1 MPHHKDALNSINK
14 KSSIADKLKALHKAT
29 QQHHPFIARVS
40 VALYDTNTD
49 LLKTFIYS
57 GEEKT
62 PLSNYQAKLS
72 ETDSLKKIIN
82 ASEPRVINDLT
93 QLSRKRKIHS
103 SVLLDAGYRSSYT
116 LPMIFN
122 DHFFGFVF
130 FNSFKKNV
138 FNEHVMIELDMIGH
152 MITLLIFN
160 ERANIRTL
168 LATVKSALNMTHSRD
183 PETAS
188 HLERMSRYTR
198 LIAKALAGK
207 YDFDDQY
214 IEHIYL
220 FAPLHDLGKIKV
232 PDRILLKPDK
242 LTSEEFSVMKDHPKD
257 GRELIDSLMENYGLS
272 GIGYVSMLRNI
283 ANYHH
288 EYVDGSGYPEGL
300 VGEAIPI
307 EARIVTVADVFDAL
321 TSERP
326 YKKAWSNEEAYKK
339 LKEMSG
345 KQFDPQCVEALLN
358 NKDEIEAIQRTFM
371 ENDYG

>member
-1 MPHHKDALNSINK
+1 MPHHKDALNKINEK
-14 KSSIADKLKALHKAT
+14 LSIAEKLKTLHQVT
-29 QQHHPFIARVS
+29 QQHHPFISRIAV
-40 VALYDTNTD
+40 VLYDSDTD
-49 LLKTFIYS
+49 LLKTFLYC
-57 GEEKT
+57 GEDEN
-62 PLSNYQAKLS
+62 PLENYQAKLS
-72 ETDSLKKIIN
+72 DTTYLKKILE

-93 QLSRKRKIHS
+93 QLHDSQKRHTQA
-103 SVLLDAGYRSSYT
+103 LLDAGYLSSYT
-116 LPMIFN
+116 LPMIVN

-130 FNSFKKNV
+130 FNALEKDV
-138 FNEHVMIELDMIGH
+138 FNEHVMIELDMVSH
-152 MITLLIFN
+152 MITLLIYN

-168 LATVKSALNMTHSRD
+168 LATVKSALNITHSRD

-198 LIAKALAGK
+198 LIARTLAPK
-207 YDFDDQY
+207 FNFDDQY

-242 LTSEEFSVMKDHPKD
+242 LTSEEFSVMQSHPGD
-257 GRELIDSLMENYGLS
+257 GRELIDLLLENYGLN
-272 GIGYVSMLRNI
+272 GVGFVDMLRNI
-283 ANYHH
+283 TNYHH

-300 VGEAIPI
+300 SGDQIPI

-326 YKKAWSNEEAYKK
+326 YKKAWTNEQAYQK
-339 LKEMSG
+339 LQEMSG
-345 KQFDPQCVEALLN
+345 KQFDPQCVDALLN
-358 NKDEIEAIQRTFM
+358 SKVEIEEIQRTFM

>member
-1 MPHHKDALNSINK
+1 MQHHKDALNSINK
-14 KSSIADKLKALHKAT
+14 TSSIADKLKALHKAT
-29 QQHHPFIARVS
+29 QQHHPFISRIA

-57 GEEKT
+57 GDEKT

-72 ETDSLKKIIN
+72 ESESLKKVLD
-82 ASEPRVINDLT
+82 ASNPRVINDLT
-93 QLSRKRKIHS
+93 QLNGKDKFHS
-103 SVLLDAGYRSSYT
+103 TALLDAGYQSSYT

-130 FNSFKKNV
+130 FNSFEKNV
-138 FNEHVMIELDMIGH
+138 FNEHVLVELDMIGH

-207 YDFDDQY
+207 YNFDDQY

-232 PDRILLKPDK
+232 PDSILLKPDK
-242 LTSEEFSVMKDHPKD
+242 LTTEEFSVMKDHPKD
-257 GRELIDSLMENYGLS
+257 GRELIDSLMDNYGLS
-272 GIGYVSMLRNI
+272 GIGHVSMLRNI

-300 VGEAIPI
+300 IGEAIPI

-326 YKKAWSNEEAYKK
+326 YKKAWNNEEAYEK
-339 LKEMSG
+339 LQEMSG
-345 KQFDPQCVEALLN
+345 KQFDPQCVEALLD

>member
-14 KSSIADKLKALHKAT
+14 TSSIAEKLKALHKAT
-29 QQHHPFIARVS
+29 QQHHPFISRIS

-57 GEEKT
+57 GDEKT

-72 ETDSLKKIIN
+72 EIDSLKNIID

-93 QLSRKRKIHS
+93 VLNGKPKTHS
-103 SVLLDAGYRSSYT
+103 SAVLDAGYKSSYT
-116 LPMIFN
+116 MPMIFN

-130 FNSFKKNV
+130 FNSFEKNV
-138 FNEHVMIELDMIGH
+138 FNEHVMIELDMISH

-198 LIAKALAGK
+198 LIARELASK

-242 LTSEEFSVMKDHPKD
+242 LTNEEFTVMKDHPTD
-257 GRELIDSLMENYGLS
+257 GKELIESLMENYGLS
-272 GIGYVSMLRNI
+272 GIGYVSMLENI
-283 ANYHH
+283 AQYHH

-300 VGEAIPI
+300 SGEDIPI

-326 YKKAWSNEEAYKK
+326 YKKAWSNEEAYTK

-345 KQFDPQCVEALLN
+345 IQFDPQCVEALLK

>member
-14 KSSIADKLKALHKAT
+14 TSSIADKLKALHKAA
-29 QQHHPFIARVS
+29 QQHHPFISRIA
-40 VALYDTNTD
+40 VALYDTDTD

-57 GEEKT
+57 GEDKT

-72 ETDSLKKIIN
+72 DTGSLKRLIDT
-82 ASEPRVINDLT
+82 SEPRVINDLT
-93 QLSRKRKIHS
+93 KLSGTKKFHS
-103 SVLLDAGYRSSYT
+103 TALLDAGYRSSYT

-130 FNSFKKNV
+130 FNSFEKDV

-168 LATVKSALNMTHSRD
+168 LATVKSALNLTHSRD

-198 LIAKALAGK
+198 LIAKALANK
-207 YDFDDQY
+207 YNFDDQY

-242 LTSEEFSVMKDHPKD
+242 LTNDEFTVMKDHPRD
-257 GRELIDSLMENYGLS
+257 GRDLIDSLMENYGLS
-272 GIGYVSMLRNI
+272 GIGYVGMLRNI
-283 ANYHH
+283 AQYHH
-288 EYVDGSGYPEGL
+288 EAIDGSGYPEGL

-345 KQFDPQCVEALLN
+345 IQFDSQCVEALLS

>member
-14 KSSIADKLKALHKAT
+14 TSSIADKLKALHKAT
-29 QQHHPFIARVS
+29 QQHHPFISRIAV
-40 VALYDTNTD
+40 VLYDTNTD

-57 GEEKT
+57 GDEKT

-72 ETDSLKKIIN
+72 EAESLKKILG

-93 QLSRKRKIHS
+93 LLSGKRKIHS
-103 SVLLDAGYRSSYT
+103 TALLDAGYRSSYT
-116 LPMIFN
+116 LPMIYN

-130 FNSFKKNV
+130 FNSFEKNV

-198 LIAKALAGK
+198 LIAKTLADK

-242 LTSEEFSVMKDHPKD
+242 LTTEEFSVMKDHPKD

-300 VGEAIPI
+300 AGEAIPI

-345 KQFDPQCVEALLN
+345 IQFDPQCVEALLS
-358 NKDEIEAIQRTFM
+358 NKEEIESIQRTFM